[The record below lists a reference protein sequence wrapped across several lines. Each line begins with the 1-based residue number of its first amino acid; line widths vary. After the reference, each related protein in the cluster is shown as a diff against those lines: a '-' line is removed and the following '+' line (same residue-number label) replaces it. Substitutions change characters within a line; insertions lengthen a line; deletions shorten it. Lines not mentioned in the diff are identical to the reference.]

1 MNGLRVQLLAIVA
14 IILSASVC
22 KAPAGDLN
30 EGLKIQERM
39 LQDAAASQAHIDQI
53 HEQTQG
59 LLDEYGRVT
68 RELESLKRYDDHLE
82 RMIQQQADAITQ
94 LEQQLEE
101 VAISQREIL
110 PLMSRMVQAL
120 SRFIELDL
128 PFLLQE
134 RRRRVAGL
142 TAMIDAPD
150 VSVAEKYR
158 RILDAYRIEVDY
170 GRSVEAYRG
179 TLIAST
185 RERIVEFLRVGRLIL
200 IYQTLDGSETAIW
213 DRQAASWI
221 PLPEDYRLALGKAFR
236 VARKQAAPDLLQ
248 LPVFV
253 PESM

>member
-1 MNGLRVQLLAIVA
+1 MNGLRVKLPAIVA
-14 IILSASVC
+14 IILSATVC

-30 EGLKIQERM
+30 EGLEIQKRM
-39 LQDAAASQAHIDQI
+39 LQDASASQAHIDQI
-53 HEQTQG
+53 HGQTQG
-59 LLDEYGRVT
+59 LLGEYSRVT
-68 RELESLKRYDDHLE
+68 RELESLKHYDDHLE
-82 RMIQQQADAITQ
+82 RMIQQQADSVTQ
-94 LEQQLEE
+94 LQRQLDG
-101 VAISQREIL
+101 VDISQREIL

-134 RRRRVAGL
+134 RRQRVAGL
-142 TAMIDAPD
+142 ASMIDAPD

-158 RILDAYRIEVDY
+158 RILDAYRIEMDY

-179 TLIAST
+179 TLAAST
-185 RERIVEFLRVGRLIL
+185 GEGIVEFLRVGRLIL
-200 IYQTLDGSETAIW
+200 IYQSMDGSETAIW